1 MRQPTMFRTR
11 LLLGASLVCLA
22 SAATPT
28 ARAQSTSA
36 IMGALPNIPKN
47 AIPMPGVSNATRDLG
62 GVTLIRGQASAVAR
76 QSATQAHLN
85 AAVSLAMQAQTA
97 ARGAAAA
104 LASSVPNGL
113 TAGGLQLAPNLKPAI
128 QDAGGL
134 NTFQG
139 ALAPTQTT
147 SGGATTVDITQTTSR
162 AVLSWTTFNI
172 GQNTTLNFNQKANG
186 VVQKDWVAFNR
197 VVGQYDPA
205 TGRRDPTLAPA
216 PSQILGRLHCDA
228 SCIVVN
234 PNGVFFSGTSQV
246 NAGSLLV
253 STLEFGNP
261 SQSVGISGAN
271 RPRTLS
277 ERTNDFL
284 RAGLISAQGGSQA
297 ASGAFNASDVQ
308 SGTDAVPEPLIEGD
322 IRIVQGA
329 QITVGDAGLLFVAAP
344 HVINAGTLSATNGEI
359 ALSAGRITAFTVAD
373 PTIPDQVDIR
383 GIYPNGTSGLADS
396 YVLNTGIITSP
407 RGYISLQASAILQSG
422 VLQSTTS
429 VSRNGFIDLTAAD
442 VQLSPGST
450 IAITPD
456 ANGETIPQ
464 SPDSVAAFKT
474 SRVRVASLGGGV
486 GGIEVGANSLL
497 YAPGGRVSLGFDP
510 SGQGGA
516 ASRVFIDAGAAIDV
530 GGIKDLQVPAS
541 RNQVTISPAKRN
553 ELRDTPNY
561 RTSFLNGATIYVD
574 PRRSGVR
581 ADGVAWVGSPL
592 VEAGSFYQNIGV
604 TSTEL
609 LTRGGQVSIG
619 TVAPLLAGD
628 PAGEFTIKPG
638 ATIDV
643 SGGWVTYQAGQVQTS
658 QLVTRGGQIV
668 DIGNADPNGDYV
680 GLVNPFTTVN
690 TRFGVTDKFPNGT
703 LQGVQM
709 VGQYSEGRD
718 AGSLAINAPT
728 IALDGSVYGQAYAGA
743 LQRGNAVLGTA
754 KSTIAGDLRALQGAP
769 SQLPSGARLA
779 INLPPPGSL
788 IPQPTGTGDIGIAP
802 STSITPVSA
811 DLVYGQSISLD
822 ASGALV
828 RPTTRDPASLLPT
841 TRHDTIL
848 LSDTALSGMGLGQL
862 TLDTSGALSFAPGTL
877 TTLAPGGV
885 LDALTGRSIHVDGN
899 VSAPSGRV
907 SLTTFATKK
916 VDAIY
921 RVGDT
926 DGSLFRPDT
935 PQIGSFDVVVNGT
948 LSTRGRFVNDLAVAA
963 DAAEGGGYTSG
974 GSISIIAA
982 PYVRTIV
989 GAPANEAIDLSGSIL
1004 INPGALVDVSSGASV
1019 GATGVVGT
1027 GARGGDLA
1035 LSQETT
1041 YAQLLRLPDT
1051 YTFLDVTGVRINIP
1065 LSVQNPPPLALNP
1078 STITA
1083 RVLIAPGTV
1092 RGHGF
1097 SGGGAFTLTTP
1108 DFNFGNSN
1116 VATGTQLPLDFFQQ
1130 SGFSAYT
1137 INVLKTNLSSNRFT
1151 NGLGGY
1157 NAVLQTDAITL
1168 GAGQDLLLTQSQFSP
1183 LLTTDQVL
1191 AFQALPTGGSPYSV
1205 LAPSVPVAA
1214 FDARPIALKFG
1225 GLVEL
1230 EVASGARVDGA
1241 AGASLTVGKLLD
1253 EGIIRLPG
1261 GSVIANASI
1270 PGIYDPTTDMT
1281 SPVYVTDLSQVFST
1295 NADGSIDE
1303 NADSPFGALAFGNKL
1318 DGTNG
1323 ILSNRD
1329 IAFFHG
1335 IVLSG
1340 KLGAA
1345 EGIKVMPGGVID
1357 VSGIGLINPRAV
1369 APNGSPI
1376 VDGRL
1381 IAGGT
1386 IASLGRTLVGDKF
1399 NTIVTPVRIAES
1411 LDALPGATLD
1421 LSGASASYDRLNAA
1435 GQFGLTPQW
1444 SNGGTLLLDG
1454 GSSSNLS
1461 TSTLTVSTA
1470 RTSFSGVRIRAA
1482 GGAPAA
1488 TGGTL
1493 VVLDP
1498 ILAQT
1503 DDPAR
1508 ANNVI
1513 AADAV
1518 QAAGF
1523 STFVSEG
1530 TLTTTGPVNLTLN
1543 RAFFAQSRP
1552 FGGDVVT
1559 NDSPLFN
1566 VQIGAIGALN
1576 IAAPLIRFAGIAQ
1589 SVPNNV
1595 LGTPG
1600 TGTATFT
1607 ASALD
1612 VQGAV
1617 IFDQSLSSVTL
1628 AATQDLRLIGV
1639 QPLNTTLNI
1648 ATVLPSLNGQLLTTG
1663 DLTLSA
1669 AQVYPTTGSSFT
1681 VASSG
1686 AKSTIRIASPGG
1698 AAPATPYSAGTNLTL
1713 QAFNIEQ
1720 AGVLRAP
1727 LGTLTLGSNAPLAI
1741 TSPTSGLTETLAPA
1755 TTSLHL
1761 AKGSITSVSADGL
1774 SIPYGITTD
1783 QVEYFFTP
1791 TVAAQLTAPPAALLT
1806 LNGSNVALDGGA
1818 TVNLKGGGDVFAFEF
1833 VPGVGGSRDVLD
1845 RFNTDAFSSR
1855 DGFQYPDARQVYA
1868 IVPGLNQANL
1878 ALTDPI
1884 YAADYGAL
1892 SSASQVGRQVY
1903 LDASPGLAAGYYTL
1917 LPAHYALLPG
1927 GLRVVEQPEYGTS
1940 VPGRSTQLRDG
1951 TTVVDG
1957 YYATANTG
1965 LHDSTLRTFTVQTQ
1979 ATFKNASLI
1988 ATTSA
1993 DTVFPARAARN
2004 GLTSPRIPLDAGRLV
2019 IDAITGITADATFQT
2034 AAASGGRTSAT
2045 DLAGN
2050 NFLIVGTAPTTA
2062 PVPGTIVVTTSTLA
2076 ALNSAS
2082 LLIGGTRTDNADGT
2096 TSLVVTTNSITIAN
2110 DSTTPLTAPE
2120 LLFAVAGSG
2129 SSITLSDGSSVAAS
2143 GAIGD
2148 MRTGNYLLDGA
2159 SGAGALLRLST
2170 GPERVA
2176 RRTNVAAGLVPP
2188 PLLSVGLAH
2197 LAATSLLLD
2206 SSGDLNIA
2214 SPATGAADIAAKQ
2227 IAIGAGAVAFAGT
2240 AQPAGLS
2247 ITPQLQTA
2255 FAKAATL
2262 TIRSPQAVSF
2272 ATGTYNFGAL
2282 TLDTP
2287 ALALLGDPGAV
2298 TLTTGALR
2306 LQNSALQLATCA
2318 PDCGT
2323 ATLGVTASTISFG
2336 SGQIRTAGFG
2346 GGVTLTAPGGVTFD
2360 GADNAIVFVPFDAV
2374 LLTPA
2379 VTNGAAGLDT
2389 GTAPLTIATPFLGDR
2404 ALSLMPGQSA
2414 VLPSLALTT
2423 TGALT
2428 LTGISG
2434 VTVPTVAGTPGAR
2447 IALSGDTVSIT
2458 DTKVVATAGALDV
2471 RAANGITL
2479 AGTAS
2484 LSTPGYSKVFGDAA
2498 DPTMVSAPGGLLTL
2512 TATNG
2517 AVELGANT
2525 RLSVGG
2531 AQGQAGEL
2539 RLVAANGSV
2548 NANGVLDAAAPD
2560 GGGLFT
2566 LVTRGGFDLGKFA
2579 TGAAGSFD
2587 QRIDIRTGTGDLA
2600 LAAGQSLLSRIVR
2613 LTADGGADSIAGTI
2627 DTSGINGGQI
2637 ALYGENGVTLAP
2649 TGKLLA
2655 RASGYGATDSRQA
2668 KGGDV
2673 TIGTDGSGA
2682 ITLAAGSTIDLSAT
2696 RPGDRLVTDVR
2707 NGITYYRVAAS
2718 DVGGTLAIRAPIVGA
2733 AGANTVNVGA
2743 AGTVTGARDVLVEA
2757 FQRFD
2762 LGAIAADPAFTGV
2775 TVANGT
2781 ATLDLRQ
2788 TAPGSLNFLGDTGA
2802 GTIPTFVQ
2810 TFDISA
2816 AVPNLKGLGAYRADP
2831 GIELDYSGNIV
2842 LASNWNLG
2850 AGTVDIAGAAAAGL
2864 AVVDPA
2870 NGLYSIVP
2878 GKESAV
2884 FSRFTTL
2891 TYRVGGKVDGEPGV
2905 LTIRAGGDLTMGTNT
2920 TCTDPT
2926 ACAGAASITDGFFA
2940 FRDQTTPEAISLA
2953 YGGGQRS
2960 FNPTLQ
2966 PYCPGGNCQVN
2977 AFDNTFDPTMA
2988 TTNSILI
2995 DFAGAAGP
3003 SAAAI
3008 GRTPLFAAIPYN
3020 ADANT
3025 PSAGSTSGDP
3035 LGTAEVFPRLA
3046 DGRAVRSFGYNLV
3059 GGADLAV
3066 NSRPSVDPMAVNA
3079 ASTGKVVV
3087 QGETSYAVTPI
3098 GQTGIFTNQLQINT
3112 SLASSASVTPVAP
3125 GSFADAF
3132 NLVSPANGGV
3142 GTASATTITLQD
3154 PNGPSDAGSQYLVA
3168 QANAF
3173 FAAHPG
3179 QFTTEFVPGTTFDPA
3194 TGLPVQIQAVST
3206 TLALAGQFLNQI
3218 AAGYGQLIANQA
3230 TGDAPPVSTPTLGV
3244 AQPYNFVRTRV
3255 RTGTGGISIAAAG
3268 DIDTTNGPS
3277 ILRQSGQRSFLQVGG
3292 TAVYTAGVRADLSAR
3307 RLPDPSGNARTIDT
3321 SAYSQ
3326 VPSNFNDPTQT
3337 PLLDALTA
3345 DPLYLDQG
3353 GSVDLRAGSDV
3364 LGLRDGVGAS
3374 RALDQHGSRI
3384 FVGPTD
3390 TPFRIGKVSQ
3400 ITDIRANPQL
3410 FQSGIATLGGGNISV
3425 VAGRD
3430 VADLTITAN
3439 TSVVTADVN
3448 GGGVDPTLAL
3458 VTKGGGN
3465 IAVNASRDIL
3475 GGLYDV
3481 GEGLLKARAGR
3492 DVTSTIAQAPVLA
3505 AQFGLSNNISNT
3517 LRVRLADANASIQA
3531 SGRIALHDI
3540 AAFGASSSSIL
3551 GEPNALAFYTPIA
3564 GFAAKSNG
3572 SFTLESYGNELQA
3585 AVSGGFTPVVLPG
3598 SLSVVSLTGNL
3609 NLAPSDAPSFLFLSP
3624 SPVGQ
3629 LQLFA
3634 GGNLRPVTI
3643 DMDDGDP
3650 GLLPGYL
3657 TSFSDGTGLVPA
3669 FGHSFIFPTVL
3680 SSTSDTN
3687 RRSYHNAFGAT
3698 HAGDAEPARIAVG
3711 GDIQNLILNTP
3722 KQTRVSA
3729 GRDILDSAVFAQNL
3743 SASDI
3748 TRVVAGRDI
3757 IATSAIGQAYGI
3769 NPTTSVLGPIGSA
3782 LPYAQ
3787 GNTFVIGG
3795 PGQFYLEAGRDAGPF
3810 LTSVNYANFDLNA
3823 GKPGPVQTLGG
3834 GVLSVGNEW
3843 NPYLAPVG
3851 ANVTVQ
3857 FGVGKGVNYS
3867 GFRDIYLDPANVAN
3881 LPDDQF
3887 AQTVDKY
3894 GRSNAIRSEPIYA
3907 PVLLAYVQTHA
3918 AAELLAAYGTTEVTV
3933 AQAYSVFKALSP
3945 LRQRELV
3952 QQVYFNELTQTSIPT
3967 SVSYLKYARGYR
3979 AVNLLFPPALGY
3991 TANDLSGG
3999 GSTGTVPIE
4008 TGNLDLRLAT
4018 IQTSRG
4024 GNIDI
4029 LGPGGRVLGG
4039 STVRTSAQAAR
4050 RLTVAESIY
4059 SGVQPGS
4066 TVGFANSIAPITS
4079 IPTGYEGVLT
4089 LRGGIIHG
4097 FVDRD
4102 FLLNQSRAFTQ
4113 AGGDIALWS
4122 SNGDLNAGQ
4131 GPKSSANFPPVV
4143 VRVGPNGNSEVD
4155 AVGGVTGAG
4164 IAAFQPAPGT
4174 PAPDVYLIAPR
4185 GTVDAG
4191 DAGVRVA
4198 GNLFVA
4204 ALAVANA
4211 DNFAVGGKAFG
4222 IPSGPVVN
4230 VAATS
4235 AAGAQSAAAAHAAQA
4250 TANDASRRN
4259 IDPLSRIVVDVLGYY
4274 GSADPCDQSPR
4285 PRDCPARRK

>member
-85 AAVSLAMQAQTA
+85 ASVSLAMQAQTA

-134 NTFQG
+134 NTYQG

-172 GQNTTLNFNQKANG
+172 GKDTTLNFNQKANG

-216 PSQILGRLHCDA
+216 PSQILGHLNCDA
-228 SCIVVN
+228 SCVVIN
-234 PNGVFFSGTSQV
+234 ANGVFFGGTAQV

-253 STLEFGNP
+253 STLEFGPASIPLTRVADP
-261 SQSVGISGAN
+261 SIILDRDSVRPATPADRNDAFLKSGL
-271 RPRTLS
+271 LS
-277 ERTNDFL
+277 FGSSGGVN
-284 RAGLISAQGGSQA
+284 SAQISLVSVSPRGTK
-297 ASGAFNASDVQ
+297 FDV
-308 SGTDAVPEPLIEGD
+308 APEPLLEGD
-322 IRIVQGA
+322 VRFASGSSIV
-329 QITVGDAGLLFVAAP
+329 IGDSGYLFATAP
-344 HVINAGTLSATNGEI
+344 HVVNAGTLSATNGEVG
-359 ALSAGRITAFTVAD
+359 LVAGRGGSLTIAD
-373 PTIPDQVDIR
+373 PTMPDQADVR
-383 GIYPNGTSGLADS
+383 GLLFATAGLTDS
-396 YVLNTGIITSP
+396 YVLNTGVISSP
-407 RGYISLQASAILQSG
+407 RGYISLQADAGAVLQSG
-422 VLQSTTS
+422 LLESTSS
-429 VSRNGFIDLTAAD
+429 VSRNGFIDIGAVD

-456 ANGETIPQ
+456 TNGETIPQ

-474 SRVRVASLGGGV
+474 SRVRIASLAPQGGLA

-497 YAPGGRVSLGFDP
+497 YAPGGRVSIGFDP
-510 SGQGGA
+510 TGA
-516 ASRVFIDAGAAIDV
+516 APTASRVFIDNGATIDV
-530 GGIKDLQVPAS
+530 GGIKNFKVPAS

-604 TSTEL
+604 TSAEL
-609 LTRGGQVSIG
+609 LTRGGQVSFG
-619 TVAPLLAGD
+619 SA
-628 PAGEFTIKPG
+628 EFTAKPG
-638 ATIDV
+638 ATVDV

-690 TRFGVTDKFPNGT
+690 TRFGVTNKFSNGT
-703 LQGVQM
+703 LQGVQT
-709 VGQYSEGRD
+709 VGQCSEGRD

-743 LQRGNAVLGTA
+743 LQRSNAVVGTA
-754 KSTIAGDLRALQGAP
+754 KSTIAGDLRAMQGAP

-779 INLPPPGSL
+779 INPPVILPGFTVATPGV
-788 IPQPTGTGDIGIAP
+788 TGDIQIIP
-802 STSITPVSA
+802 SAAIPTVAA
-811 DLVYGQSISLD
+811 DLAYGGSISLD
-822 ASGALV
+822 ATGALV

-848 LSDTALSGMGLGQL
+848 LSDSALSGMGLGQL
-862 TLDTSGALSFAPGTL
+862 TLDTSGALNFAPGTV

-899 VSAPSGRV
+899 VFAPSGTIALV
-907 SLTTFATKK
+907 TFATKSASS
-916 VDAIY
+916 VAY
-921 RVGDT
+921 QVGET
-926 DGSLFRPDT
+926 GGSSFRADT
-935 PQIGSFDVVVNGT
+935 PQMGSFDVVVNGT
-948 LSTRGRFVNDLAVAA
+948 LSTRGRFVNDLAAAA

-974 GSISIIAA
+974 GSISIIAT
-982 PYVRTIV
+982 PYVRTVV
-989 GAPANEAIDLSGSIL
+989 GAPANEATDISGSIL

-1027 GARGGDLA
+1027 GARGGNLL

-1041 YAQLLRLPDT
+1041 YAQLTRPNT
-1051 YTFLDVTGVRINIP
+1051 YNFLEFTGVRINLP
-1065 LSVQNPPPLALNP
+1065 LTVSNPPPLALNP

-1083 RVLIAPGTV
+1083 RVSIAPGTV
-1092 RGHGF
+1092 RSHGF
-1097 SGGGAFTLTTP
+1097 SGGGAFNLTTP
-1108 DFNFGNSN
+1108 DFNFGNKN

-1137 INVLKTNLSSNRFT
+1137 INVLKTNLSPNRFT

-1191 AFQALPTGGSPYSV
+1191 AFQALPTGGSVYSV

-1214 FDARPIALKFG
+1214 FDARPVALKFG

-1230 EVASGARVDGA
+1230 EVAKGARVDGA

-1253 EGIIRLPG
+1253 EGVIRLPG
-1261 GSVIANASI
+1261 GSVIASETI
-1270 PGIYDPTTDMT
+1270 PGIYDPTT
-1281 SPVYVTDLSQVFST
+1281 SSRGSISVSVQGPIFVNDLSQVFYT

-1303 NADSPFGALAFGNKL
+1303 NSPSVFGASLSGPKL

-1323 ILSNRD
+1323 VFSNRD
-1329 IAFFHG
+1329 VAFSNAIA
-1335 IVLSG
+1335 LLG
-1340 KLGAA
+1340 KLGPA
-1345 EGIKVMPGGVID
+1345 EGIKVVPGGVID
-1357 VSGIGLINPRAV
+1357 VSGISLINPRAV
-1369 APNGSPI
+1369 APNGLPI

-1381 IAGGT
+1381 VEGGT
-1386 IASLGRTLVGDKF
+1386 IASLGRTFFVSSFNQIVPLVR
-1399 NTIVTPVRIAES
+1399 TAES
-1411 LDALPGATLD
+1411 IDALPGSTLD

-1435 GQFGLTPQW
+1435 GMYVSTPLW
-1444 SNGGTLLLDG
+1444 SNGGTLSLEGGALPNGTLLFNA
-1454 GSSSNLS
+1454 GS
-1461 TSTLTVSTA
+1461 VSGAT
-1470 RTSFSGVRIRAA
+1470 IRAA

-1600 TGTATFT
+1600 TATATFT

-1648 ATVLPSLNGQLLTTG
+1648 ATVSPSLNGQLLTSG

-1681 VASSG
+1681 VAASG
-1686 AKSTIRIASPGG
+1686 STSTIRIASPGG
-1698 AAPATPYSAGTNLTL
+1698 AVPATPYSASANLKIL
-1713 QAFNIEQ
+1713 AANIEQ
-1720 AGVLRAP
+1720 DGVLRAP
-1727 LGTLTLGSNAPLAI
+1727 LGTLTLGSIPVPN
-1741 TSPTSGLTETLAPA
+1741 PTPGPTLAPV
-1755 TTSLHL
+1755 TTLLHL

-1791 TVAAQLTAPPAALLT
+1791 TVAAQLPAPPAALLT
-1806 LNGSNVALDGGA
+1806 LNGGNVALDAGA

-1855 DGFQYPDARQVYA
+1855 NGFQYPDARQVYA

-1927 GLRVVEQPEYGTS
+1927 GLRVVEQPEYGTP

-2034 AAASGGRTSAT
+2034 AAASGGRASAT

-2062 PVPGTIVVTTSTLA
+2062 PLPGTIVVTTGTLA

-2176 RRTNVAAGLVPP
+2176 RRTNVTAGLVPP

-2197 LAATSLLLD
+2197 LVATSLLLD
-2206 SSGDLNIA
+2206 SSGDLNLA

-2272 ATGTYNFGAL
+2272 ATGSYSFGAL

-2298 TLTTGALR
+2298 TLATGALR
-2306 LQNSALQLATCA
+2306 LQNSAVQLPTCA

-2336 SGQIRTAGFG
+2336 SGQIRTVGFG
-2346 GGVTLTAPGGVTFD
+2346 GGVTLTALGGVTFD
-2360 GADNAIVFVPFDAV
+2360 GANSTYSAIQNDGST
-2374 LLTPA
+2374 L
-2379 VTNGAAGLDT
+2379 TNGAAGLEV
-2389 GTAPLTIATPFLGDR
+2389 GNAPLTIATPFLGDR

-2458 DTKVVATAGALDV
+2458 DTKVVATAGALDL
-2471 RAANGITL
+2471 RAANGIAL
-2479 AGTAS
+2479 VGAAS

-2498 DPTMVSAPGGLLTL
+2498 DPTTVSAPGGLLTL

-2517 AVELGANT
+2517 AIDLGANT

-2579 TGAAGSFD
+2579 TGAAGGFD

-2733 AGANTVNVGA
+2733 AGANTVNVSA

-2816 AVPNLKGLGAYRADP
+2816 AAPNLKGLGAYRADP
-2831 GIELDYSGNIV
+2831 GIELDHSGNIV
-2842 LASNWNLG
+2842 LKSNWNLG

-2905 LTIRAGGDLTMGTNT
+2905 LTIRAGGDLTIGTNT

-2966 PYCPGGNCQVN
+2966 PYCLGGTCQVN

-3008 GRTPLFAAIPYN
+3008 GRTTLFAAIPYN

-3025 PSAGSTSGDP
+3025 PAAGSTSGDP

-3046 DGRAVRSFGYNLV
+3046 DRRAVRSFSYNLV

-3087 QGETSYAVTPI
+3087 KGETSYAVTPI
-3098 GQTGIFTNQLQINT
+3098 GETGIFTNQLQINT
-3112 SLASSASVTPVAP
+3112 SLASSGLVTPVAP
-3125 GSFADAF
+3125 GGFADAF
-3132 NLVSPANGGV
+3132 GNIVSPTNGGV

-3154 PNGPSDAGSQYLVA
+3154 PNGPLDAGSQYLVA

-3179 QFTTEFVPGTTFDPA
+3179 QFTNEFVPGTTFDPV
-3194 TGLPVQIQAVST
+3194 TGLPVQIQIQAVST

-3218 AAGYGQLIANQA
+3218 AAGYGQRIANQA
-3230 TGDAPPVSTPTLGV
+3230 TGDALPVSTPTVRV

-3268 DIDTTNGPS
+3268 DIDTTNGPP
-3277 ILRQSGQRSFLQVGG
+3277 ILRALTGLPSFLQVGG
-3292 TAVYTAGVRADLSAR
+3292 TTIYTAGTVADLSSRTIA
-3307 RLPDPSGNARTIDT
+3307 DPASGLARTISTAAYAQT
-3321 SAYSQ
+3321 STI
-3326 VPSNFNDPTQT
+3326 FNDPTAT
-3337 PLLDALTA
+3337 PLEDALIA
-3345 DPLYLDQG
+3345 DLRYLDQG
-3353 GSVDLRAGSDV
+3353 GSIHLSAGRDV
-3364 LGLRDGVGAS
+3364 LGLRDGAGN
-3374 RALDQHGSRI
+3374 
-3384 FVGPTD
+3384 
-3390 TPFRIGKVSQ
+3390 FRILGENLQGGRSFIGGSDQPYRIGQLSPVA
-3400 ITDIRANPQL
+3400 DIRANPQL
-3410 FQSGIATLGGGNISV
+3410 FQTGIATLGGGDISV

-3430 VADLTITAN
+3430 VSDLTVTAN
-3439 TSVVTADVN
+3439 TSVVTADVT
-3448 GGGVDPTLAL
+3448 GGGVTPTLAL

-3465 IAVNASRDIL
+3465 VALSASRDIVS
-3475 GGLYDV
+3475 GLFDI
-3481 GEGLLKARAGR
+3481 GEGTLTARTGR
-3492 DVTSTIAQAPVLA
+3492 DVTSTGNVAVTPASFA
-3505 AQFGLSNNISNT
+3505 GGTISNA
-3517 LRVRLADANASIQA
+3517 LRVRLADATASLEAGGGITVRDVV
-3531 SGRIALHDI
+3531 S
-3540 AAFGASSSSIL
+3540 FGAGVVSNL
-3551 GEPNALAFYTPIA
+3551 PDLNALGFYAPVA
-3564 GFAAKSNG
+3564 SFAARSNG
-3572 SFTLESYGNELQA
+3572 SFTLESFGEEVPGTSQLLA
-3585 AVSGGFTPVVLPG
+3585 PVAVLPG
-3598 SLSVVSLTGNL
+3598 SLDVASLMGDINLSPTGR
-3609 NLAPSDAPSFLFLSP
+3609 PYSLFLSP
-3624 SPVGQ
+3624 SSVGR
-3629 LQLFA
+3629 LRVLA
-3634 GGNLRPVTI
+3634 GANLTPITI
-3643 DMDDGDP
+3643 NMDDSDP
-3650 GLLPGYL
+3650 GTLPGYFSTFVQDSTL
-3657 TSFSDGTGLVPA
+3657 ISFARRFPY
-3669 FGHSFIFPTVL
+3669 PTVL
-3680 SSTSDTN
+3680 SSTSDTT

-3711 GDIQNLILNTP
+3711 GTIDSLILNTP

-3729 GRDILDSAVFAQNL
+3729 GQDILNSAVFAQNL
-3743 SASDI
+3743 LASDI

-3757 IATSAIGQAYGI
+3757 VATNAIGQAGAYTTGGASGTPI
-3769 NPTTSVLGPIGSA
+3769 SGNP

-3795 PGQFYLEAGRDAGPF
+3795 PGAFYLEAGRDAGPF
-3810 LTSVNYANFDLNA
+3810 LTSVTANA
-3823 GKPGPVQTLGG
+3823 GNGNNTLGG
-3834 GVLSVGNEW
+3834 GVLSVDNEW

-3857 FGVGKGVNYS
+3857 FGVGHGVNYV
-3867 GFRDIYLDPANVAN
+3867 GFRDIYLDPANVVN

-3907 PVLLAYVQTHA
+3907 PVLLGYVQTHA

-3952 QQVYFNELTQTSIPT
+3952 QQVYYNELTQTSIPT

-3999 GSTGTVPIE
+3999 GSTGTVPVE

-4029 LGPGGRVLGG
+4029 FGPGGRVLGG

-4050 RLTVAESIY
+4050 RLTIAEQVY
-4059 SGVQPGS
+4059 SGGS
-4066 TVGFANSIAPITS
+4066 LVPIAPITS

-4089 LRGGIIHG
+4089 LRGGTFHG

-4235 AAGAQSAAAAHAAQA
+4235 AAGAQSAAAAQAAQA
-4250 TANDASRRN
+4250 TANDASRRH

-4274 GSADPCDQSPR
+4274 GSSDPCDQSPR